1 MGKVIGLEILYS
13 TFTAL
18 CLLRTI
24 EGRHVMSPPN
34 ISTQALHRHALIQRT
49 KTVMFSA
56 DSTCLENILHK
67 TSFHFKFH
75 ALSSLYMLNKV
86 SYVQVTKPLFLS
98 IIF

>member
-1 MGKVIGLEILYS
+1 MEKVIGLEIPYS

-24 EGRHVMSPPN
+24 EERLVMSPPN

-56 DSTCLENILHK
+56 DNTCLENILHK
-67 TSFHFKFH
+67 TSLQTSCF
-75 ALSSLYMLNKV
+75 
-86 SYVQVTKPLFLS
+86 
-98 IIF
+98 IFIVHVE

>member
-1 MGKVIGLEILYS
+1 MGKVIGLEIPYS

-24 EGRHVMSPPN
+24 EERHVMSPPN
-34 ISTQALHRHALIQRT
+34 ISTQTLHRHALIQHT
-49 KTVMFSA
+49 QTVMFSA

-67 TSFHFKFH
+67 TVKLASTFNLH

-86 SYVQVTKPLFLS
+86 H
-98 IIF
+98 